1 MDGTP
6 TPKPPLSMRAS
17 GDAQRALVGDY
28 SVRDVTEL
36 LSIPAELVRRC
47 ARDELV
53 PMHRD
58 EQGEY
63 RFGYDG
69 VVALRELYALY
80 CEASPRRVHRAMR
93 QLRATR
99 RSGALA
105 ARIRLEQGHLVA
117 RDAYGA
123 WNPLSGQALLDLS
136 EDDEE
141 DEGRPDASLEPD
153 GGGGGGGGGGEVVAF
168 PEPAQAPRFDESELL
183 TSDDWFRLAYECECE
198 GAMGDALEAYRRSVE
213 LDPSHLDAA
222 LNLGRLLHEAG
233 RLDEAEAHYRSVLQ
247 IRPDDSLAAFNLG
260 VLLEDQRR
268 VDEAL
273 CAYELAIQHDPDHA
287 DAHYNAARLY
297 QSVGQVH
304 RALWHFQVYR
314 NLTK

>member
-6 TPKPPLSMRAS
+6 PPKPPVESPANSESERS
-17 GDAQRALVGDY
+17 LVGDY
-28 SVRDVTEL
+28 SVRDIAEL
-36 LSIPAELVRRC
+36 LSVSPEAVRRW
-47 ARDELV
+47 ARDGLV
-53 PMHRD
+53 PAHRD
-58 EQGEY
+58 DRGEY
-63 RFGYDG
+63 RFGFSA
-69 VVALRELYALY
+69 VVAVRELLSLLA
-80 CEASPRRVHRAMR
+80 ETSPRRVRRAVRQMR
-93 QLRATR
+93 ASR
-99 RSGALA
+99 RGGGVSP
-105 ARIRLEQGHLVA
+105 RIRVEDGRLVA
-117 RDAYGA
+117 RDTHGA
-123 WNPLSGQALLDLS
+123 WNPLSGQSLLELFEAAAGD
-136 EDDEE
+136 EDVAIE
-141 DEGRPDASLEPD
+141 AH
-153 GGGGGGGGGGEVVAF
+153 GGGEVVAF
-168 PEPAQAPRFDESELL
+168 PEPTPRFAQAEDETLN
-183 TSDDWFRLAYECECE
+183 SDDWFRLAYECESE
-198 GAMGDALEAYRRSVE
+198 GAMDDALEAYRRSVE

-233 RLDEAEAHYRSVLQ
+233 RLEEAEAHYRSVLQ